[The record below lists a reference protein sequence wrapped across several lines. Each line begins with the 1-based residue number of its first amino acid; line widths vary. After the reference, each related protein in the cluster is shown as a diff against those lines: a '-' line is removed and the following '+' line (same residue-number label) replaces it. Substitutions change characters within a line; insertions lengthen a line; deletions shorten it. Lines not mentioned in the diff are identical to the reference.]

1 MPIDELLA
9 DQIRTLLFAE
19 PGFSERKMFGGLCF
33 MIHGH
38 MTAGIT
44 RQNDLMLRVGPD
56 AYQDCLQVPGA
67 RPMDFTG
74 RPMKGPP
81 PLKFANSSNASTP
94 IYANSPAS
102 WKNPIESDRRFPQ

>member
-9 DQIRTLLFAE
+9 DRVRTLLFAE

-44 RQNDLMLRVGPD
+44 KQNDLMLRVGPD
-56 AYQDCLQVPGA
+56 AYQDCLQLPGA

-74 RPMKGPP
+74 RPMKGMIYVDPTSCADAEALAAWLERALAFTQSLPP
-81 PLKFANSSNASTP
+81 KS
-94 IYANSPAS
+94 
-102 WKNPIESDRRFPQ
+102 